1 MWRKDETYEAISRG
15 SSQEVVT
22 LWYILPRE
30 DLRLG
35 NMGVEKNLVCVWW
48 WGVGGGVRACACVI
62 RTGREKGTRKDEE
75 LF

>member
-1 MWRKDETYEAISRG
+1 MVYSSKRGPKIGEYGSRKESG
-15 SSQEVVT
+15 
-22 LWYILPRE
+22 
-30 DLRLG
+30 
-35 NMGVEKNLVCVWW
+35 VWW